1 MFMCPILFCTSE
13 ELSGFEEVW
22 NGNARKH
29 LPGWSE
35 RLRDGMAK
43 NCLSALTS
51 CFYMYSTDY

>member
-22 NGNARKH
+22 NGNAKR

-35 RLRDGMAK
+35 GLRDGTAK
-43 NCLSALTS
+43 NCLSALTPR
-51 CFYMYSTDY
+51 FYMSSSDY